1 MIDASCTTLLD
12 FEEVA
17 ALVTFPFI
25 ARGFSVSANIFVLR
39 NWKAGS
45 SATGNT
51 VTLVSSL
58 GPSAALALGKRKA
71 SAIKQKPNFMFL
83 VKAMHGRGVNRWIVR
98 FFHPY
103 ETNYISIL
111 KAQRFNA
118 GNM

>member
-17 ALVTFPFI
+17 AFVTFPFT
-25 ARGFSVSANIFVLR
+25 ARAFSVSANIFVLR

-45 SATGNT
+45 SATGNA

-58 GPSAALALGKRKA
+58 GPSAALALCKGKA

-83 VKAMHGRGVNRWIVR
+83 
-98 FFHPY
+98 
-103 ETNYISIL
+103 
-111 KAQRFNA
+111 
-118 GNM
+118 